1 MADSKKEIAYEITA
15 DSTQFVSAIKGAGE
29 AAAGMTTQLKSSLG
43 SLGGAFEQIS
53 APLKAL
59 AGIVAGGAFFKE
71 MIGTSL
77 ALNSEAMKLSKS
89 LGITGTAAAT
99 LRTALGDI
107 YSDSDTYV
115 GAFQKFAK
123 QIKTNESG
131 LKDMGLQTR
140 DSNGNLRDS
149 NTLFTEALGVVGQ
162 YKPGLDKTTAAMTL
176 FGKGVDDVM
185 ALQKLNNHVLK
196 EAAQKNEDLGLT
208 MTKEGVEAGMKYK
221 AAMNDVGDVME
232 GVKNTIGKAVMPIFA
247 ELGHYLGRTG
257 PYVVGVFKGA
267 LTVLVGAFRLV
278 QGAALTLSGVVFEAF
293 STMVDAGGLLGD
305 VFSNL
310 FKGDFSGA
318 VNSAKQ
324 LGSRIGQSFKNAFGN
339 FISVGN
345 DVESDVKSDIERI
358 WGKGTEVGAPKNG
371 DKNMPDFDKP
381 GAAGAGAKEKSRM
394 PAFERELEDKRLS
407 LTKQSLLEGNFRE
420 MTKAAEAQFWRDK
433 SKLADVS
440 AEDQAKAG
448 KKAAE
453 AELQMLRESFQTKVE
468 NLKAEEA
475 LYQHNTDKKLAL
487 ARQVQS
493 LYQEGTKDY
502 EAAQARINA
511 IERQAAE
518 QTKAVQQIKRDAM
531 KDTSLAAIDTLEQ
544 QYQFEHDLGLLNDQ
558 QMLQAQ
564 MQFENSRNEVLRQS
578 LQTRM
583 QDAERDPD
591 RNVAELARLQ
601 AESQQLEIQHQ
612 ARLRQIR
619 RQAVL
624 ESQQNVLQFGQ
635 SLQGG
640 FAQVFSQIG
649 TSIKSVSGLM
659 RGMFNAVLQSFIQML
674 AQMAAKWLVN
684 QVIMKGISKVMG
696 ISEIATEAGKAGA
709 GGVASMAAA
718 PFPLNLGAPA
728 FGASMSALA
737 MSFAATASASGG
749 FDIPAGLNPVTQ
761 LHAREMVLPAQHAD
775 VIRSL
780 ADSQGGAGGMGGG
793 QVHFHDY
800 GGLSDSDIRRKAG
813 VIADEINKLHRNG
826 WRPAR

>member
-1 MADSKKEIAYEITA
+1 MADSKKEVAYEITA
-15 DSTQFVSAIKGAGE
+15 DNTQFVQSMRGAASSVKGVTDQIK
-29 AAAGMTTQLKSSLG
+29 G
-43 SLGGAFEQIS
+43 SLGGLGEAFSQIS
-53 APLKAL
+53 APLKTL
-59 AGIVAGGAFFKE
+59 AAVVGGGAFFKE
-71 MIGTSL
+71 MIGSAN
-77 ALNSEAMKLSKS
+77 ALNGEAMRLSKA
-89 LGITGTAAAT
+89 LGITGTQAAT

-123 QIKTNESG
+123 QIKTNEDG
-131 LKDMGLQTR
+131 LKAMGLQTR

-162 YKPGLDKTTAAMTL
+162 YKPGLDQTTAAMTL
-176 FGKGVDDVM
+176 FGKGVDEVM
-185 ALQKLNNHVLK
+185 SLQKLNNQVL
-196 EAAQKNEDLGLT
+196 EDAAKKNEELGMT
-208 MTKEGVEAGMKYK
+208 MTKEGVQASKEYK
-221 AAMNDVGDVME
+221 AAMNDVGDVMDA
-232 GVKNTIGKAVMPIFA
+232 VKNTIGKAVMPVFTELAQYFA
-247 ELGHYLGRTG
+247 RTG
-257 PYVVGVFKGA
+257 PYVVSVFKGA
-267 LTVLVGAFRLV
+267 LTGLVVGFRIV
-278 QGAALTLSGVVFEAF
+278 QGAVLAFSGVVFESI
-293 STMVDAGGLLGD
+293 STMIDAGGLLGD

-324 LGSRIGQSFKNAFGN
+324 IGARIGQGFKNAFGN
-339 FISVGN
+339 AVSVGG
-345 DVESDVKSDIERI
+345 DVVDDVKSDISRI
-358 WGKGTEVGAPKNG
+358 WGKGTEVAAPKSGTKSMGEFGNAG
-371 DKNMPDFDKP
+371 SS
-381 GAAGAGAKEKSRM
+381 AAGAHEKSRM

-601 AESQQLEIQHQ
+601 AESEQLEIQHQ

>member
-1 MADSKKEIAYEITA
+1 MADSKKEVAYEITA
-15 DSTQFVSAIKGAGE
+15 DNTQFVQSMRGAAASVTGMTSQIKG
-29 AAAGMTTQLKSSLG
+29 SLG
-43 SLGGAFEQIS
+43 SLGEAFSQIQ

-59 AGIVAGGAFFKE
+59 VAVVGGGAFFKE
-71 MIGTSL
+71 MIGSAN
-77 ALNSEAMKLSKS
+77 ALNGEAMRLSKS

-123 QIKTNESG
+123 QIKTNEDG
-131 LKDMGLQTR
+131 LKAMGLQTR

-162 YKPGLDKTTAAMTL
+162 YKPGLDQTTAAMTL
-176 FGKGVDDVM
+176 FGKGVDEVM
-185 ALQKLNNHVLK
+185 TLQKLNNQVL
-196 EAAQKNEDLGLT
+196 EDAAKKNEELGMT
-208 MTKEGVEAGMKYK
+208 MTKEGVQASREYK
-221 AAMNDVGDVME
+221 AAMNDVGDVMDA
-232 GVKNTIGKAVMPIFA
+232 VKNTIGKAVMPVFT
-247 ELGHYLGRTG
+247 ELGQYFARTG
-257 PYVVGVFKGA
+257 PYVVQVFKGA
-267 LTVLVGAFRLV
+267 LTGLIVGFRLV
-278 QGAALTLSGVVFEAF
+278 QGAVLTMSGVVFESI
-293 STMVDAGGLLGD
+293 STMIDAGGLLGD

-324 LGSRIGQSFKNAFGN
+324 LGSRIGQGFKNAFNN
-339 FISVGN
+339 FMSVGS
-345 DVESDVKSDIERI
+345 DVESDVKSDISRI
-358 WGKGTEVGAPKNG
+358 WGKGTEVGAPKSG
-371 DKNMPDFDKP
+371 TKTMGEFAQS
-381 GAAGAGAKEKSRM
+381 GAASGAREKSRM

-420 MTKAAEAQFWRDK
+420 MTKAAEAQFWREK
-433 SKLADVS
+433 STLAGVS

-453 AELQMLRESFQTKVE
+453 AELQVLRESFQTKVE

-475 LYQHNTDKKLAL
+475 LYQHNTEKKLAL
-487 ARQVQS
+487 ARQVQG
-493 LYQEGTKDY
+493 LYQEGTKDF
-502 EAAQARINA
+502 ETAQARINA

-518 QTKAVQQIKRDAM
+518 QTKATQQIKRDAL
-531 KDTSLAAIDTLEQ
+531 KETALAALETVEQ
-544 QYQFEHDLGLLNDQ
+544 QYQFERDLGLINDQ
-558 QMLQAQ
+558 EMLQAQ
-564 MQFENSRNEVLRQS
+564 AQFESARNEVLRQS
-578 LQTRM
+578 LQMRI
-583 QDAERDPD
+583 QDAELDPD
-591 RNVAELARLQ
+591 RNPVELARLQ
-601 AESQQLEIQHQ
+601 AESEQLEIQYQ

-619 RQAVL
+619 RQSVL
-624 ESQQNVLQFGQ
+624 DSQQNVLQFGQ

-649 TSIKSVSGLM
+649 TSIKSVNSLM
-659 RGMFNAVLQSFIQML
+659 RGMFSAVLQSFIQML

-684 QVIMKGISKVMG
+684 QVLMKGISKIMG

-718 PFPLNLGAPA
+718 PFPLNLTAPA

-737 MSFAATASASGG
+737 MGFAATASAAGG
-749 FDIPAGLNPVTQ
+749 FDIPAGMNPITQ

-780 ADSQGGAGGMGGG
+780 AESQGGAGGQGGD
-793 QVHFHDY
+793 VHFHDY
-800 GGLSDSDIRRKAG
+800 AGLSDSDIRRKAG
-813 VIADEINKLHRNG
+813 VIADELNKLHRNG
-826 WRPAR
+826 WRPRS